1 MTTRSTSRI
10 TFEHVN
16 SPQFQGQSV
25 RAVGKLVAMDDGHV
39 QLVLAGSHEGGP
51 VTTIVC
57 PNGTHKYSPETM
69 GKGHYEV
76 IGQLQSGQIM
86 EMTSVYMGDNFDMGM
101 YADMVSL
108 THQFPDIF

>member
-39 QLVLAGSHEGGP
+39 QLVLAGSHEGGTRRAAP
-51 VTTIVC
+51 A
-57 PNGTHKYSPETM
+57 PWPRLPPAPMSSSPSRLRRRA
-69 GKGHYEV
+69 H
-76 IGQLQSGQIM
+76 LS
-86 EMTSVYMGDNFDMGM
+86 
-101 YADMVSL
+101 
-108 THQFPDIF
+108 

>member
-39 QLVLAGSHEGGP
+39 QLVLAGSHEGGTRRATP
-51 VTTIVC
+51 A
-57 PNGTHKYSPETM
+57 P
-69 GKGHYEV
+69 
-76 IGQLQSGQIM
+76 
-86 EMTSVYMGDNFDMGM
+86 
-101 YADMVSL
+101 
-108 THQFPDIF
+108 

>member
-39 QLVLAGSHEGGP
+39 QLVLAGSHEGGTRRAAP
-51 VTTIVC
+51 A
-57 PNGTHKYSPETM
+57 PWPR
-69 GKGHYEV
+69 
-76 IGQLQSGQIM
+76 LPPAP
-86 EMTSVYMGDNFDMGM
+86 TSS
-101 YADMVSL
+101 SL
-108 THQFPDIF
+108 SRLRRRAHLS

>member
-39 QLVLAGSHEGGP
+39 QLALAGSHEGG
-51 VTTIVC
+51 TRRA
-57 PNGTHKYSPETM
+57 
-69 GKGHYEV
+69 
-76 IGQLQSGQIM
+76 GQASWPMQPPAPTFS
-86 EMTSVYMGDNFDMGM
+86 
-101 YADMVSL
+101 SL
-108 THQFPDIF
+108 SRLRRHAHLS